1 MEKELSGSY
10 PIVIDDRETGTINV
24 AHEGLFWCFEATSEL
39 SADLVRLSVFGDE
52 GEGYLGV
59 MEPRDGKLRLKK
71 RLSRSAVSAFPCP
84 ITHGGRQGAGHRIH
98 IAAQPSGETVT
109 QPIVIEDE
117 DKPAELSSTECTNA
131 PAAPAEEPEACL
143 KDAETPCTAEPK
155 ASVPLVWRPCGC
167 PCSYLSAME
176 AKQVFGSRSGVLEAS
191 DGEFIYLA
199 LPEDAELTA
208 EQVRLFPGVSTI
220 LGKRHLVCRV
230 KDGNLV

>member
-39 SADLVRLSVFGDE
+39 SGDIVRLSVYGDG

-59 MEPRDGKLRLKK
+59 MEPRDGQLRLKK
-71 RLSRSAVSAFPCP
+71 RLSRSAVSSFPCP
-84 ITHGGRQGAGHRIH
+84 ITHGGRQGSAHRVH
-98 IAAQPSGETVT
+98 IAEQPAGETKSA
-109 QPIVIEDE
+109 PIVIEE
-117 DKPAELSSTECTNA
+117 EPAE
-131 PAAPAEEPEACL
+131 PAAC
-143 KDAETPCTAEPK
+143 AETTDSSPTGAMPEQPCTEEKVSA
-155 ASVPLVWRPCGC
+155 PLVWRPCGC

-176 AKQVFGSRSGVLEAS
+176 AKQVFGSRSGVLEAN

-199 LPEDAELTA
+199 LPEDPELTPD
-208 EQVRLFPGVSTI
+208 QVKLFPGVSVI

-230 KDGNLV
+230 KDGNIV